1 MRRTIVIIF
10 FLVLLL
16 TALVAAGSMY
26 NRIWRSNVNLSQD
39 REMDLYI
46 PTGAGFKDVLQLLA
60 DQNILR
66 DTSSFRWLAI
76 QKNYPN
82 HVHPGKYRIH
92 HGLNN
97 NQLVG
102 LLRSGRQEPVQLVFN
117 NIRTAQ
123 KLAETVAAQIEA
135 DESGIL
141 SIFTD
146 SALLAQHQLS
156 PETVYGVFIPNT
168 YEIYW
173 NTSPSEFLERMVR
186 EYRIFWNEKRLANAR
201 RIGLSPMEVMT
212 LASIVDEETL
222 KTDEEERIAGLYM
235 NRLKQGIRLQADP
248 TVKFASGD
256 MTITRVLKKHLAI
269 DSPYNTYRI
278 DGLPPGPIVIPSVSA
293 IDAVLN
299 YERHNYL
306 YMCAREDFSGYHNFA
321 STLSQHN
328 KNARSYQ
335 NALNRRKIF
344 N

>member
-1 MRRTIVIIF
+1 MRRFIVIVF

-16 TALVAAGSMY
+16 TVLVAAGSMY
-26 NRIWRSNVNLSQD
+26 NRIWRSNVHLSAGK
-39 REMDLYI
+39 EMDLYI
-46 PTGAGFKDVLQLLA
+46 PTGSGFEEVLQLLA
-60 DQNILR
+60 EYDVLR
-66 DTSSFRWLAI
+66 DTSSFRWLAF

-82 HVHPGKYRIH
+82 HVHPGRYKIRD
-92 HGLNN
+92 GLNN
-97 NQLVG
+97 NQLIG

-117 NIRTAQ
+117 NIRTPQ
-123 KLAETVAAQIEA
+123 KLAGIVAAQIEA
-135 DESGIL
+135 DSVGIL
-141 SIFTD
+141 SIFHD
-146 SALLAQHQLS
+146 SALLAEHQLT

-173 NTSPSEFLERMVR
+173 NTSPSEFLERMIR
-186 EYRIFWNEKRLANAR
+186 EYRIFWNERRLALAR
-201 RIGLSPMEVMT
+201 NIGLSPMEVMT

-222 KTDEEERIAGLYM
+222 KTDEEARIAGLYM

-248 TVKFASGD
+248 TVKFAAGD
-256 MTITRVLKKHLAI
+256 MGITRVLKKQLSLE
-269 DSPYNTYRI
+269 SPYNTYRHG
-278 DGLPPGPIVIPSVSA
+278 GLPPGPIVIPSVSA
-293 IDAVLN
+293 IEAVLN

>member
-16 TALVAAGSMY
+16 TALVTAGSMY
-26 NRIWRSNVNLSQD
+26 NRVWRSNVNLSKD
-39 REMDLYI
+39 REMDIYI
-46 PTGAGFKDVLQLLA
+46 PTGSDFEDVLQLIA
-60 DQNILR
+60 GHDILR

-82 HVHPGKYRIH
+82 HVNPGKYRIR

-97 NQLVG
+97 NELVG

-117 NIRTAQ
+117 NIRTPQ
-123 KLAETVAAQIEA
+123 KLAEAVATQIEA
-135 DESGIL
+135 DAPGIL
-141 SIFTD
+141 SVFFDAT
-146 SALLAQHQLS
+146 LLAEHQLTV
-156 PETVYGVFIPNT
+156 ETVYGVFIPNT

-173 NTSPSEFLERMVR
+173 NTSPSKFLERMVR
-186 EYRIFWNEKRLANAR
+186 EYRIFWNEKRLARAR
-201 RIGLSPMEVMT
+201 NIGLSPMEVMT

-222 KTDEEERIAGLYM
+222 KTKEEPRIAGLYM
-235 NRLKQGIRLQADP
+235 NRLKQGMRLQADP
-248 TVKFASGD
+248 TVKFATGD

-269 DSPYNTYRI
+269 ESPYNTYRQG
-278 DGLPPGPIVIPSVSA
+278 GLPPGPIVIPSVSA

-299 YERHNYL
+299 YERHKYL
-306 YMCAREDFSGYHNFA
+306 YMCAREDFSGFHNFA
-321 STLSQHN
+321 NTLSQHN